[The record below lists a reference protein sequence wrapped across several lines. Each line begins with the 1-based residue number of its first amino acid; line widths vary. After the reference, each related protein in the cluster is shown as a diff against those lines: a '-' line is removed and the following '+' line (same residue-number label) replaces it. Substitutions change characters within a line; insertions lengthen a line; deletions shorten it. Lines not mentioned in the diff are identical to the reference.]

1 MDWKYYVLPL
11 VAVVIIGGAYYG
23 GVFTGGNI
31 ASSSVAVTALE
42 VGFGIVGAIAVGA
55 GLIYAL
61 NDGSGGY
68 PAFQYANIFAMYL
81 PVTYVL
87 VGILVDIIS
96 QKYSASA
103 ASVTAIAAVTVNKLM
118 SMLVIYFTGGTTQ
131 KIQEAISNDG
141 TLNTLYKRVYE
152 GCTVPGF
159 ENLESIL
166 APQSLVI
173 IFSLFTF
180 FALEI
185 GINDRGQS
193 LSGLI
198 WMTITAVIIQVFYI
212 KSNYCLTPEFYW
224 KNTLIVPF
232 VFSLL
237 IGGIVGGLGWTAN
250 YFIFNK
256 APIEGFTSPILP
268 KVGDSTSGKSGTDD
282 DSQFVCEAYK
292 NGELVT
298 STIAE

>member
-1 MDWKYYVLPL
+1 MDWKYYTLPL
-11 VAVVIIGGAYYG
+11 VAVLIIGAVYYS
-23 GVFTGGNI
+23 GVLTGGNV
-31 ASSSVAVTALE
+31 ASSSVAITAVE
-42 VGFGIVGAIAVGA
+42 VGFGVIGAIAVGA
-55 GLIYAL
+55 GLIYTL
-61 NDGSGGY
+61 KDSSGDF
-68 PAFQYANIFAMYL
+68 PSFQYANIFAMYL
-81 PVTYVL
+81 PVTYIL
-87 VGILVDIIS
+87 VGILVDIVS
-96 QKYSASA
+96 QKYGASA
-103 ASVTAIAAVTVNKLM
+103 ASVTAIAAVTINKIA
-118 SMLVIYFTGGTTQ
+118 SMLIIWMGGTTQ
-131 KIQEAISNDG
+131 KLQEAISQDG
-141 TLNTLYKRVYE
+141 TLSTLYKRVYQ

-159 ENLESIL
+159 ENLESVI

-173 IFSLFTF
+173 IFSLFMF

-185 GINDRGQS
+185 GVSDSGQS

-198 WMTITAVIIQVFYI
+198 WMTITAVIIQLFYI
-212 KSNYCLTPEFYW
+212 NTNHCLTPEFYW